1 MKDKTK
7 ITVEVDITSSIEDT
21 WASFITEDSIIHWNH
36 ASDDWC
42 CPWAKNNFKVDGEFS
57 YRMEAKDGSFG
68 FDFGGKYLEIEEK
81 KKIMYELGDSRRVE
95 VQFIQNVNKIKII
108 ETFDAEEENSLE
120 LQKNGWQAI
129 LNNFKK
135 YTELKK

>member
-1 MKDKTK
+1 MKERAK
-7 ITVEVDITSSIEDT
+7 ITVEVDVNVSIDNT
-21 WASFITEDSIIHWNH
+21 WASFTTEDSIIHWNY

-42 CPWAKNNFKVDGEFS
+42 CPWAKNNFKVGGEFS

-68 FDFGGKYLEIEEK
+68 FDFGGKYLEIEK
-81 KKIMYELGDSRRVE
+81 KKVIMYELGDSRKVE
-95 VQFIQNVNKIKII
+95 VQFIQNGNKTKII
-108 ETFDAEEENSLE
+108 EIFDAEEENSLE

-135 YTELKK
+135 YTELKN